1 MKFAM
6 SQAVRE
12 LVRQLVY
19 ASLFLIITLR
29 FICDERKICSTIKKP
44 QNIMNMIV
52 GEMSYLT

>member
-1 MKFAM
+1 M